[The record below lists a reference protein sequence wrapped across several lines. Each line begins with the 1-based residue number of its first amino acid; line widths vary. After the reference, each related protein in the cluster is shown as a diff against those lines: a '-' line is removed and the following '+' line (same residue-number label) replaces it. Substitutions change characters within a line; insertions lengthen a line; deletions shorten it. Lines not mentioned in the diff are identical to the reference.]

1 MNILKSIVWGA
12 IGLCVP
18 LASASDIVDRSGGPY
33 VPTPQTVV
41 DKMLETAGVGAGDF
55 VIDLGSGDGRI
66 VLTAATRY
74 KAGGMGVD
82 IDAELVDRAN
92 ASARQLG
99 VADRVQFH
107 VLDVLKADVSKATVM
122 TLYLLPGMMA
132 NLRRKLLAELRPGAR
147 IVSHDFVFDEWKP
160 DRTVTVETQEKY
172 DMTGTWTSDV
182 HLWVVPAAVQGAW
195 RGRWSGRQGEEF
207 QLDIKQGYQH
217 FEGRLERD
225 SRTLE
230 LKDGQLD
237 GARFSFTV
245 PAANGRREL
254 YTGLVA
260 QGRIQGEVRDGEMV
274 IARWSA
280 TRVP

>member
-1 MNILKSIVWGA
+1 MKFPARLSIA
-12 IGLCVP
+12 LALCAP
-18 LASASDIVDRSGGPY
+18 LASAADVVDRSGGPY

-82 IDAELVDRAN
+82 IDPELVDRAN
-92 ASARQLG
+92 ASARKLG
-99 VADRVQFH
+99 VSDRVQFH
-107 VLDVLKADVSKATVM
+107 VLDVLKADVSRATVM

-132 NLRRKLLAELRPGAR
+132 NLQQKLLAELRPGTR
-147 IVSHDFVFDEWKP
+147 IVSHDFVFDQWKP

-172 DMTGTWTSDV
+172 DMTGSWSSEV

-195 RGRWSGRQGEEF
+195 RGRWSDRQGEEF
-207 QLDIKQGYQH
+207 QLEIKQGFQH
-217 FEGRLERD
+217 FEGRLARG
-225 SRTLE
+225 SRALE

-237 GARFSFTV
+237 GARFRFTV

-260 QGRIQGEVRDGEMV
+260 QDRIQGEVRDGEMV

-280 TRVP
+280 TRVVQ